1 MRFGIHLCYN
11 GKNYAGWQRQ
21 QNALSIQEELEKALS
36 VLLKSEISIT
46 GCGRT
51 DTGVHASNFYAHF
64 DYESALPENLVY
76 HCNAIIGKGIRVFG
90 FFEAPD
96 TWHAR
101 FSATKRTYRYR
112 LLLQKNPFFEE
123 LAWQV
128 PYELDIERM
137 QAAASHF
144 IGKANYASFAKL
156 HGSQSTNICEIYY
169 TKLTRIDDFLI
180 FEISADRFLRNMVR
194 AITGTI
200 IDAGR
205 GRIEPDEIATIIQ
218 QKSRNAAGASVP
230 AKGLFL
236 SSVEYSD
243 SNIPLNKY
251 HNFPIN

>member
-101 FSATKRTYRYR
+101 FSATRRTYQYFFST
-112 LLLQKNPFFEE
+112 QKNAFLDDFV
-123 LAWQV
+123 WQV
-128 PYELDIERM
+128 PSGLDIDNM
-137 QAAASHF
+137 KSAASLF
-144 IGKANYASFAKL
+144 VGKADFTSFAKL
-156 HGSQSTNICEIYY
+156 HGGQSTNICDVFAAEISQN
-169 TKLTRIDDFLI
+169 DDLFV

-194 AITGTI
+194 AIFGTL
-200 IDAGR
+200 IDVGR
-205 GRIEPDEIATIIQ
+205 GKIQDSEIYNILQ
-218 QKSRNAAGASVP
+218 QKNRNAAGASVP

-243 SNIPLNKY
+243 FNIPLNKY